1 MAGKI
6 IWLNGAFGSGKTQT
20 AGELYRRLP
29 GSFVFDP
36 EEFGFWL
43 RKNEPP
49 ALRMPDFQ
57 NVPLW
62 REVNYK
68 LLARIAEGFGGA
80 VIVPMT
86 LTNPDYYCELIG
98 RLRADGISVTH
109 VLLSA
114 SETTLRRRLRS
125 RFDGPKSWAA
135 AQIPRCLEAF
145 RNPIF
150 ENRIE
155 TDGLSIPKV
164 AERVAALCGLQ
175 LLPRKRGLRQK
186 LDEIFTSLRVI
197 RR

>member
-80 VIVPMT
+80 VITAGNLEIT
-86 LTNPDYYCELIG
+86 LE
-98 RLRADGISVTH
+98 SVEDH
-109 VLLSA
+109 
-114 SETTLRRRLRS
+114 
-125 RFDGPKSWAA
+125 
-135 AQIPRCLEAF
+135 
-145 RNPIF
+145 
-150 ENRIE
+150 
-155 TDGLSIPKV
+155 
-164 AERVAALCGLQ
+164 RVAWA
-175 LLPRKRGLRQK
+175 KV
-186 LDEIFTSLRVI
+186 RVI
-197 RR
+197 ESEPDDDSDDEREKGRKTDDRRTEAKSEHSDKEEKNGKY